1 MISANA
7 PDAFLRL
14 PQVLE
19 LIPISRSGWW
29 KGVKTGLYPKPVKLS
44 PRVTAWKA
52 SDIQAFI
59 DGVPK

>member
-1 MISANA
+1 MTSANA

-19 LIPISRSGWW
+19 LIPVSRSGWW
-29 KGVKTGLYPKPVKLS
+29 IGVKTGLYPKPVKLS
-44 PRVTAWKA
+44 PRVTVWKA